1 MPGVSCGRMRYLV
14 FGDVHGNGPALTAVL
29 RDARRQGFDAAVFVG
44 DLVGYY
50 PYPAEV
56 VAMVREL
63 APVVAV
69 RGNHDD
75 LLVRLADGSDPR
87 SAEEE
92 RTVVAVIQR
101 HLADLDDGAQGYL
114 RELRAHVHVDGFAA
128 AHGGFRRPYDY
139 VTTIVDAQQ
148 QLDHLPAPLAL
159 VGHTHLPKA
168 HVSVEDGARRLWRS
182 VDFVGPRSSYRVPPR
197 ASAFL
202 NPGSVGQP
210 RDGDPSAAYALF
222 DPAARSFAVH
232 RVSYD
237 IGAVVRRIRS
247 AGYPDALATRLLAA

>member
-1 MPGVSCGRMRYLV
+1 MRYLV

-29 RDARRQGFDAAVFVG
+29 RDARKQGFDAAVFVG

-50 PYPAEV
+50 PYPTDV

-63 APVVAV
+63 APAVAV
-69 RGNHDD
+69 RGNHDE
-75 LLVRLADGSDPR
+75 LLIRLADGADPR
-87 SAEEE
+87 SADEE

-101 HLADLDDGAQGYL
+101 HQADLDHDGIEYL
-114 RELRAHVHVDGFAA
+114 RGLEPHVHLDGFAA

-148 QLDHLPAPLAL
+148 QLDHIPATLAL
-159 VGHTHLPKA
+159 VGHTHLPRA
-168 HVSVEDGARRLWRS
+168 HVSVEDGTRRLWRS

-222 DPAARSFAVH
+222 DAGARTFAVH
-232 RVSYD
+232 RVPYD
-237 IGAVVRRIRS
+237 IGAVVRRVRS
-247 AGYPDALATRLLAA
+247 AGYPDALATRLLAAR